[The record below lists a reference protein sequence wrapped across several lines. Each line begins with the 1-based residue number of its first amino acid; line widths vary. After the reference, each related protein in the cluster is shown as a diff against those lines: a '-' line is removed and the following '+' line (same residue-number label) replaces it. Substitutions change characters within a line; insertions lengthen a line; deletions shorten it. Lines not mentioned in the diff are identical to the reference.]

1 MLLKA
6 LDQGNCKYK
15 QFHGPG
21 EVLMSGLSEE
31 AREYIRQQGREW
43 ARNNPDPVRDAEV
56 ARLLRQ
62 LRPRTTSG
70 QQTGEKDDCP

>member
-1 MLLKA
+1 
-6 LDQGNCKYK
+6 
-15 QFHGPG
+15 
-21 EVLMSGLSEE
+21 MSGLSKE

-56 ARLLRQ
+56 TRLLRQ